1 MNQYL
6 VPSFIVL
13 LVVAIALIVLAVI
26 LLTRARSKQPDSKA
40 ADKAEPKLAGKLLVD
55 GFKSSLSILQSKVSD
70 KDFLYRVPW
79 VLTLGETGSGKT
91 SLLRQLDSQSAGN
104 NSDIEWFFLQ
114 NGVMLDVPGD
124 FLIANDGTT
133 ATDGRWRKLLRLLVR
148 HRPHR
153 PIDGIL
159 LTIPAPSMLG
169 SGAVT
174 DAQRSL
180 RATAIRN
187 QLDQL
192 QIEQRMVVPVYILV
206 TKCDQVR
213 GFRDFC
219 EQLDAASSDQIFGW
233 SSSSTLETVYSP
245 DRVDEAFSSFAQ
257 RLLELQLGMFAR
269 DVNSSVDDL
278 FLFPGEL
285 ERMRTPVK
293 EYLTQ
298 IFQETSYV
306 EANFL
311 RGIYFAGD
319 ADHRQ
324 PQAYKAPAE
333 EPTGPGLT
341 LAPARKDTVSAQQEH
356 EQVDH
361 QPRVAFLKQ
370 LLELKIFPEAKIARP
385 TRGILLTRDRGLI
398 TTQAALLVFVLVF
411 SIGTTMAYVRLS
423 YLSQHRL
430 QPALDI
436 VASRFP
442 QSPTERSNY
451 SISAAYDLVDLLGE
465 VDVQGFRALFFPASW
480 TDPVNKQIGTTL
492 AEAFSRR
499 VLIAFK
505 NELTARVKKEK
516 GNCRPIPIVTQKL
529 PADVDALAVRSFEND
544 LEYQQLQQS
553 LNDMDQLRKAVATYN
568 DLRLAGRGSFQ
579 DLNLLFTYL
588 IHKSLDDEARFR
600 HNPYYLRAM
609 QTESADPVEMQ
620 NPLDH
625 EDDFETC
632 MAAQTESRVQ
642 NFFTSWFGDNNPLAP
657 LTNGV
662 ADEIDDLTTGPGH
675 THEKL
680 RFLVDD
686 VRRLDA
692 IVSGGT
698 YRWLRE
704 PSFDASTFPA
714 ITKGVAT
721 EPFASPAFMQRI
733 NDTGNHSFNKLK
745 DSLFSIST
753 GPTGFVLV
761 DFQGEVKLDPE
772 VSTAAANVELLS
784 TQDFMADVQAAR
796 PLSADHPAIWHKDA
810 LSGATDL
817 IQSYRKYL
825 KENLP
830 LIPSGLRSTLAS
842 IAREGLRSSALAAVA
857 GAQEPVNTGVPS
869 AGSLMLQIR
878 SFDESLPELTQIAAA
893 TGGNVSADSAGLDRV
908 ILGQATLLGQELTRL
923 FKSESFY
930 TTTQSALTGWDGMR
944 PLSLMQ
950 YGAETPDDLEV
961 YMSKQRELLKTFSLN
976 YALPLDQYLQARR
989 LQDVNG
995 PDVWAGIIRDVQ
1007 DYEANKPGN
1016 PLSSLETFIRA
1027 GLDKITIPNACQPVV
1042 TGAASA
1048 NYFLAVRAKLQKGAV
1063 DRCGELLMQDYNT
1076 KVAAFFNQRLAGK
1089 FPFGP
1094 VPASPD
1100 APEAEPSDILAFL
1113 ADMNRVGVPL
1123 MNYLQTGNRHA
1134 DVQAFLRNADGIRQF
1149 FSGGLADGKLFADSK
1164 VVFRVN
1170 QQAEVNGDHIIEW
1183 KIQSGDGAINMGEVA
1198 NGLRWSYGAP
1208 TMVILRFAKDSPDIP
1223 LSGAGG
1229 ANMRTNGR
1237 TVTYE
1242 FRDPWSLFRLLHT
1255 YGDQAADYG
1264 IDEAGSFS
1272 TLRFAIPTLSE
1283 LAHTKIQGPPKA
1295 QQEVKVFARLRFY
1308 IPGAK
1313 EQHEVLIPEFPEAAP
1328 LILATRPAASLN

>member
-1 MNQYL
+1 MNQFL
-6 VPSFIVL
+6 VPAFVVL
-13 LVVAIALIVLAVI
+13 LLVAIALISLAVI
-26 LLTRARSKQPDSKA
+26 LLTRAKSKHPASKL
-40 ADKAEPKLAGKLLVD
+40 ADKAEPKLAGKLFGD
-55 GFKSSLSILQSKVSD
+55 GFKTSLSILQSKVSD

-79 VLTLGETGSGKT
+79 VLTLGESGSGKT
-91 SLLRQLDSQSAGN
+91 SLLRQLDSQSSGN
-104 NSDIEWFFLQ
+104 NSEIEWFFLQ
-114 NGVMLDVPGD
+114 NGAMLDVPGD

-133 ATDGRWRKLLRLLVR
+133 AVDGRWKKLLRLLVR

-159 LTIPAPSMLG
+159 LTIPAPAMMG

-192 QIEQRMVVPVYILV
+192 QRELRMVVPVYILI
-206 TKCDQVR
+206 TKCDQLR
-213 GFRDFC
+213 GFLDFC
-219 EQLDAASSDQIFGW
+219 EQLDEASSEQIFGW
-233 SSSSTLETVYSP
+233 SSASTLDTVYSP
-245 DRVDEAFSSFAQ
+245 ERVDEAFSSFAQ

-269 DVNSSVDDL
+269 DVTSSVDNL

-285 ERMRTPVK
+285 ERMRAPVK
-293 EYLTQ
+293 EYLTR

-319 ADHRQ
+319 VEQ
-324 PQAYKAPAE
+324 PQHHAYTVPLVEAAE
-333 EPTGPGLT
+333 SQLA
-341 LAPARKDTVSAQQEH
+341 LAPTESGMVQTPHEH
-356 EQVDH
+356 EQVIH
-361 QPRVAFLKQ
+361 QPHVAFLKH
-370 LLELKIFPEAKIARP
+370 LLERKVFPEAKIARP
-385 TRGILLTRDRGLI
+385 TRGIVLTRDRGLI
-398 TTQAALLVFVLVF
+398 TTQAALLIFVLVF
-411 SIGTTMAYVRLS
+411 AIGTTMAYIRLS
-423 YLSQHRL
+423 YFSQHRL

-442 QSPTERSNY
+442 QSPAERSNY
-451 SISAAYDLVDLLGE
+451 SVSSAYDLVDLLGE

-480 TDPVNKQIGTTL
+480 TDPVNKQIGKTL

-505 NELTARVKKEK
+505 NDLTARVKKEK
-516 GNCRPIPIVTQKL
+516 GNCRPIPMVAQKL
-529 PADVDALAVRSFEND
+529 PTDVDALAIRSFEND
-544 LEYQQLQQS
+544 VEYQQLQQS

-579 DLNLLFTYL
+579 DLNLLFSYL
-588 IHKSLDDEARFR
+588 IHKSLDDETRFR
-600 HNPYYLRAM
+600 HNPYYLSAL
-609 QTESADPVEMQ
+609 QNESADPVEMQ

-642 NFFTSWFGDNNPLAP
+642 NFFTSWFGDNNPLGP

-662 ADEIDDLTTGPGH
+662 ADEIDDLTTGSGH
-675 THEKL
+675 TREKL

-686 VRRLDA
+686 ARRLDA

-704 PSFDASTFPA
+704 PNFDPATFPA
-714 ITKGVAT
+714 IGKGVAA

-733 NDTGNHSFNKLK
+733 NDTGNHAFSGLK
-745 DSLFSIST
+745 DNLFSVTT

-772 VSTAAANVELLS
+772 VTTAAANIDLLS
-784 TQDFMADVQAAR
+784 TQDFMAEVQAVR
-796 PLSADHPAIWHKDA
+796 PLSADHPVIWHKDA
-810 LSGATDL
+810 LAGATDL

-830 LIPSGLRSTLAS
+830 LIPSGLRSSMAN
-842 IAREGLRSSALAAVA
+842 IAREGLHSSALAAVA
-857 GAQEPVNTGVPS
+857 AAQEPVNTGVPN
-869 AGSLMLQIR
+869 AGSLMVQIR

-893 TGGNVSADSAGLDRV
+893 AGGNVSADGPDLDRV

-923 FKSESFY
+923 FRSESFY
-930 TTTQSALTGWDGMR
+930 TTTQSALAGWDGMR

-950 YGAETPDDLEV
+950 YGADTPEDLEI

-976 YALPLDQYLQARR
+976 YALPLEQYLQAHR

-995 PDVWAGIIRDVQ
+995 PDVWASIIRDVQ

-1016 PLSSLETFIRA
+1016 PLSSLEAFIRV

-1042 TGAASA
+1042 TGAPSA

-1063 DRCGELLMQDYNT
+1063 DRCGDLLIQDYNS
-1076 KVAAFFNQRLAGK
+1076 KVAEFFNQRLAGK

-1094 VPASPD
+1094 LPASPD
-1100 APEAEPSDILAFL
+1100 GPEAEPSDLLSFL

-1123 MNYLQTGNRHA
+1123 MNYLQAGNKHA
-1134 DVQAFLRNADGIRQF
+1134 EVQAFLRNADGIRQF
-1149 FSGGLADGKLFADSK
+1149 FGGGLADGKLFADAK
-1164 VVFRVN
+1164 VVFHVN
-1170 QQAEVNGDHIIEW
+1170 RQAEVNGDHIIEW
-1183 KIQSGDGAINMGEVA
+1183 KIQSGDGSINMGETT

-1208 TMVILRFAKDSPDIP
+1208 IVVTLRFAKDSPDIP
-1223 LSGAGG
+1223 LAGGGG
-1229 ANMRTNGR
+1229 ANMRTDGR
-1237 TVTYE
+1237 TVIFE
-1242 FRDPWSLFRLLHT
+1242 LRDPWSLLRLLKT
-1255 YGDQAADYG
+1255 YADQTADYG
-1264 IDEAGSFS
+1264 MNDAGSFS
-1272 TLRFAIPTLSE
+1272 TLRLAIPTNSE
-1283 LAHTKIQGPPKA
+1283 TARTKMPSPAKP
-1295 QQEVKVFARLRFY
+1295 QQQVKVFARIRFY
-1308 IPGAK
+1308 VPGPK
-1313 EQHEVLIPEFPEAAP
+1313 EQHEVRIPVFPDVAP
-1328 LILATRPAASLN
+1328 IIRTIQTVSSLN